1 MGDSLL
7 QKIAVSSKALRMRR
21 LFRPDGRVLLV
32 AMDHAAFMGPA
43 DGLDLPTMCAVVKA
57 GADAVMTTYGTA
69 RRAAAESCK
78 YGSSAAFSKLNLRA
92 AANDESAS
100 LRCPSSRSAPS
111 RLPDATRS
119 FGLTAIARV

>member
-69 RRAAAESCK
+69 RRAAA
-78 YGSSAAFSKLNLRA
+78 
-92 AANDESAS
+92 
-100 LRCPSSRSAPS
+100 
-111 RLPDATRS
+111 AT
-119 FGLTAIARV
+119 LTST